1 MSENELDNQKGVET
15 KSDAEPELK
24 LKTNPGPEMS
34 ENETAPIAVEGPEK
48 LVDVV
53 CALNPNLVPARSFG
67 GWAKLVLIVREAPER
82 KPDEAASRRFLTLKS
97 RYERS
102 VRGLPSARGPVRSD
116 PAAEQLRRKR
126 LDLRQAFV
134 NDWAQLMVDCP
145 ELGKSDYWR
154 LDGRPKSKQWVDY
167 NEARKL
173 CGLITAT
180 RKRLQRPET
189 AQAPTSDDR
198 DVELA
203 NGYLQCWRVLRRG
216 PGDRPWIVDP
226 ATNEVIQSGTGEPD
240 PGWTTHN

>member
-1 MSENELDNQKGVET
+1 MSENESGNRKGVET
-15 KSDAEPELK
+15 KSDAESELK
-24 LKTNPGPEMS
+24 LNTNSGS
-34 ENETAPIAVEGPEK
+34 ETSKNETTLIAVEGPEK
-48 LVDVV
+48 LVDKV

-67 GWAKLVLIVREAPER
+67 GWTELILIVREAPER

-102 VRGLPSARGPVRSD
+102 VRSLPSARGPARSD
-116 PAAEQLRRKR
+116 PAAERLRRKR

-145 ELGKSDYWR
+145 ELSKSDYWR
-154 LDGRPKSKQWVDY
+154 LDGRPKRKQWVDY

-173 CGLITAT
+173 CGIMSEA
-180 RKRLQRPET
+180 RKRPRNPEI
-189 AQAPTSDDR
+189 ARVPTPEDR

-203 NGYLQCWRVLRRG
+203 NGYLQCWRGADAAGVE
-216 PGDRPWIVDP
+216 RPWVVDP

-240 PGWTTHN
+240 PGWTI

>member
-1 MSENELDNQKGVET
+1 MSENESGNRKGVET

-24 LKTNPGPEMS
+24 LKTNSSPERS

-48 LVDVV
+48 LVDEV
-53 CALNPNLVPARSFG
+53 CAMNPNLVPARSFG
-67 GWAKLVLIVREAPER
+67 GRTKLVLIVREAPER

-116 PAAEQLRRKR
+116 PAAERLRRKR

-134 NDWAQLMVDCP
+134 NDWAQLMADCP

-154 LDGRPKSKQWVDY
+154 LDGRPKRKQWVDY

-173 CGLITAT
+173 YGLITAA
-180 RKRLQRPET
+180 RKRPQRPET
-189 AQAPTSDDR
+189 AAAPTPTPE

-203 NGYLQCWRVLRRG
+203 NGYLQCYRG
-216 PGDRPWIVDP
+216 ADAAGVERPWIVDP
-226 ATNEVIQSGTGEPD
+226 ATNEVVQSGTGEPD
-240 PGWTTHN
+240 PGWAR

>member
-1 MSENELDNQKGVET
+1 MSENESGSREGVET
-15 KSDAEPELK
+15 KSDADSELK
-24 LKTNPGPEMS
+24 LKTGPETS

-48 LVDVV
+48 LVDRV

-67 GWAKLVLIVREAPER
+67 GWTELVLIVREALER

-102 VRGLPSARGPVRSD
+102 VRGLPSARGPARSD
-116 PAAEQLRRKR
+116 PAAERLRRKR

-134 NDWAQLMVDCP
+134 NDWAQLMADCP
-145 ELGKSDYWR
+145 ELSKSDYWR
-154 LDGRPKSKQWVDY
+154 LDGRPKRKQWVDY

-173 CGLITAT
+173 CGAISEA
-180 RKRLQRPET
+180 RKRPRDCET
-189 AQAPTSDDR
+189 AGAPAFEDR

-203 NGYLQCWRVLRRG
+203 NGYLQCWRGVEGREG
-216 PGDRPWIVDP
+216 GGRPWIVDP

-240 PGWTTHN
+240 PGWIV

>member
-1 MSENELDNQKGVET
+1 MSENESDNRKGVET
-15 KSDAEPELK
+15 KGDAESELK
-24 LKTNPGPEMS
+24 LKTNSGPETS

-48 LVDVV
+48 LVDEV

-67 GWAKLVLIVREAPER
+67 GWTKLVLIVRETPER
-82 KPDEAASRRFLTLKS
+82 RPDEAASRRFLTLKS

-102 VRGLPSARGPVRSD
+102 VRNLPSARGPVRSD
-116 PAAEQLRRKR
+116 PEAERLRRKR

-154 LDGRPKSKQWVDY
+154 LDGRPKRKQWVDY

-173 CGLITAT
+173 CELVRTA
-180 RKRLQRPET
+180 RKRSET
-189 AQAPTSDDR
+189 AQAPTPEDR

-203 NGYLQCWRVLRRG
+203 NGYLQCWRGADAAGVE
-216 PGDRPWIVDP
+216 RPWIVDP

-240 PGWTTHN
+240 PVWSR